1 MGCPELPKVT
11 LRPSTCGRIT
21 ETMSSLLK
29 GPPDRSR
36 SRSRSL
42 PNLIT
47 RFIGLAV
54 FDAGAGPRFVRTTGE
69 MGSGSLELEENGH
82 RVVGRFV
89 NPDTHSDDLIGMPA
103 TEPQVELRSI
113 DISQVEDRLLVNNW
127 DGLNPIKV
135 FQQFGALPQFDR
147 AGQAR
152 S

>member
-1 MGCPELPKVT
+1 MGCPELPKVNLT
-11 LRPSTCGRIT
+11 PSTCGRIT

-36 SRSRSL
+36 SRSL

-47 RFIGLAV
+47 HVIGLAV
-54 FDAGAGPRFVRTTGE
+54 FDPGAGPRVIRTTGQ
-69 MGSGSLELEENGH
+69 MKSGSLELEENGH

-89 NPDTHSDDLIGMPA
+89 NRDTHSDDLIGMPA

-113 DISQVEDRLLVNNW
+113 DIWHVEDGLLLNDW
-127 DGLNPIKV
+127 DGLKLIEV
-135 FQQFGALPQFDR
+135 FQQFGALPELDR

-152 S
+152 